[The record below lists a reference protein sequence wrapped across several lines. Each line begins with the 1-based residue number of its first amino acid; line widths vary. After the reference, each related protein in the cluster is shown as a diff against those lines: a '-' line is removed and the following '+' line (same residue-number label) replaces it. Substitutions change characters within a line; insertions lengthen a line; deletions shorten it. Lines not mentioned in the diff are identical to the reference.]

1 MTALGLG
8 DGHVG
13 LASATHRK
21 RVSGVDRAS
30 GTENRTARVM
40 DDATLVDVKIDGDSG
55 ARSGALS
62 VDGSTDARHATREKV
77 SEPPPPVTAVEEL
90 SAMADLDIARDL
102 DLDALWHKQRSLWA
116 FSRLPEPEHSGK
128 EHAPLAPSPFG
139 ARVEQQP
146 SPDVASRFEEVA
158 RKFPKLRSFLGAS
171 SAARAL
177 IAEPRAMRAFLDVAT
192 GNNRGK
198 RSIDDLIMTAN
209 YDKIAALG
217 ADRERLSVELAAVA
231 EVRDEIEKHKHGAR
245 WTPGC
250 DPLPTEPDQWESE
263 QFVALQMQED
273 AADTFT
279 ARMYLHAYG
288 PQADV
293 LVPFAAL
300 FVAAALAAAHVAW
313 YAWYPSLF
321 FSLFFFNGL
330 SRNAEQAPGTTR
342 RGMLSLFGAATVHA
356 LMLFCG
362 IQFLFVYVAKEKWAT
377 HPFVCVLGCVSFVTT
392 EIAFARVYLLG
403 PGFLPTAND
412 PKTRDQWAGNM
423 RRVSR
428 AVAKLKLRGTA
439 SEASPAARSLAE
451 AASLNALSDGGR
463 YCRTCHTARALRS
476 KHCPFCNRCVS
487 RMDHHCP
494 IAGTCIGV
502 RNQRHFAFALW
513 DMALGQSIFLW
524 CSYTHLAAL
533 PGPWI
538 LGGFTLDPWA
548 TTLFLVQCLA
558 TPYCLMLAL
567 RMTGG
572 IAANLTVNE
581 MENAHRYEYLQEP
594 DEGASAFARAEKTSS
609 NETRE
614 AETLETLT
622 EEKPPKGY
630 VNPFDRGVANNC
642 LEFWRGHQERVDW
655 DAQRAAVVLGEA
667 RWSPRGSYAWLHK
680 DGGRAGRAFPAV
692 QRIVKMHVSAADAAE
707 RRRRHERGHGHSH
720 DGEPCDGNH
729 GAEAEKSAESA
740 SAPTPPAARGHG
752 HSHGG
757 GNRSRDGNRGDP
769 EAGAADER
777 AGETLLSVRET
788 LAAARAREL
797 RARADARGVSVA
809 AQQADEDRVR
819 REETA
824 ARAAAMGVSEAELAR
839 AEAESTRRDAAAAG
853 LSVEQFEIVR
863 ESAARKEREAQRV
876 MRARR
881 AEFAAMRE
889 EQAAAAGGELSGGSG
904 AKGDGDGAREDEA
917 PGGAAERR
925 AADPANPGPD
935 AWKTHGTRAEVLAEA
950 AEVKAEMI
958 AEQAEQAGMSVPEM
972 EAMAENQRKQMMK
985 AQAAQRGVT
994 PEQFEKVMDER
1005 KAEAAAAHGMDAQEY
1020 EARMQ
1025 LRQIAMYKAQMAHMQ
1040 RMQQIAAQ
1048 RGHHGHHGHHGHGH

>member
-1 MTALGLG
+1 
-8 DGHVG
+8 
-13 LASATHRK
+13 
-21 RVSGVDRAS
+21 
-30 GTENRTARVM
+30 
-40 DDATLVDVKIDGDSG
+40 
-55 ARSGALS
+55 
-62 VDGSTDARHATREKV
+62 
-77 SEPPPPVTAVEEL
+77 
-90 SAMADLDIARDL
+90 MADLDIGRDL

-128 EHAPLAPSPFG
+128 EHAPQAPSPFG

-146 SPDVASRFEEVA
+146 SPDVASRFAEVA

-300 FVAAALAAAHVAW
+300 FVAAALAAVHVAW
-313 YAWYPSLF
+313 YAWYPSLL

-330 SRNAEQAPGTTR
+330 ARNAEQAPGTTR

-377 HPFVCVLGCVSFVTT
+377 HPFVCVLGCVCFVTT

-548 TTLFLVQCLA
+548 MTLFLVQCLA
-558 TPYCLMLAL
+558 TPYCLVLAL

-614 AETLETLT
+614 AETLEMLT

-655 DAQRAAVVLGEA
+655 DAQRTAVVLGEA

-680 DGGRAGRAFPAV
+680 DGGRAGRAIPAV

-707 RRRRHERGHGHSH
+707 RRRRHERAHGHSH
-720 DGEPCDGNH
+720 GDAPCESCDGDH
-729 GAEAEKSAESA
+729 GAEAQKNA
-740 SAPTPPAARGHG
+740 SAPEPAARGHG
-752 HSHGG
+752 HSH
-757 GNRSRDGNRGDP
+757 RDAPCESCDGNHCDA
-769 EAGAADER
+769 EAGAAGER
-777 AGETLLSVRET
+777 GETLLSVRET

-809 AQQADEDRVR
+809 AQQADEDRAQ

-824 ARAAAMGVSEAELAR
+824 ARAAAMGALGGGARERRGGVDAPRRRRRRFVRRAVRDRARERGAQGARGAAGHASAPRGVRGDARGAGGGGGRRAFGRLGREGGRGRRARRRSARRRGGAARGGPRESRARRVEDARHAGRGSGGGGGGEGGDDRGAGGAGGHERARDGGDGGEPEEADDKGAGGAAGRDPLSVRDGDGRAQGGSRRGARDGRPGVRGAHATAADRHVQGADDTHAADAADGRAARTPRTRALIRGWYAR
-839 AEAESTRRDAAAAG
+839 AEVRFRPREGQGVSTIFFETSRLNRRGSTA
-853 LSVEQFEIVR
+853 SP
-863 ESAARKEREAQRV
+863 
-876 MRARR
+876 RR
-881 AEFAAMRE
+881 SR
-889 EQAAAAGGELSGGSG
+889 
-904 AKGDGDGAREDEA
+904 
-917 PGGAAERR
+917 
-925 AADPANPGPD
+925 
-935 AWKTHGTRAEVLAEA
+935 
-950 AEVKAEMI
+950 
-958 AEQAEQAGMSVPEM
+958 
-972 EAMAENQRKQMMK
+972 
-985 AQAAQRGVT
+985 
-994 PEQFEKVMDER
+994 
-1005 KAEAAAAHGMDAQEY
+1005 
-1020 EARMQ
+1020 
-1025 LRQIAMYKAQMAHMQ
+1025 
-1040 RMQQIAAQ
+1040 
-1048 RGHHGHHGHHGHGH
+1048 

>member
-21 RVSGVDRAS
+21 RVSGVDRAD

-139 ARVEQQP
+139 AKVEQQP

-217 ADRERLSVELAAVA
+217 ADRERLSVELAAIA

-313 YAWYPSLF
+313 YAWYPSLL

-476 KHCPFCNRCVS
+476 KHCPFCDRCVS

-609 NETRE
+609 NSSTRE

-680 DGGRAGRAFPAV
+680 DGGRAGRAVPAV

-720 DGEPCDGNH
+720 DGEPCDGDH
-729 GAEAEKSAESA
+729 GAEAEKSA
-740 SAPTPPAARGHG
+740 SAPEPAARGHG

-757 GNRSRDGNRGDP
+757 APCDGNHGDA
-769 EAGAADER
+769 EAGAAGER
-777 AGETLLSVRET
+777 GETLLNVRET

-889 EQAAAAGGELSGGSG
+889 EQAAAAGGELSGDSG

-1040 RMQQIAAQ
+1040 RMQQMAAQ

>member
-1 MTALGLG
+1 MGLG

-21 RVSGVDRAS
+21 RVSGVDRANGS
-30 GTENRTARVM
+30 ANRTASVM
-40 DDATLVDVKIDGDSG
+40 DDATLVDVKIDGASG
-55 ARSGALS
+55 AGSGLRSD
-62 VDGSTDARHATREKV
+62 DGSNHKGNSTREQV
-77 SEPPPPVTAVEEL
+77 SKPPVTAVEEL
-90 SAMADLDIARDL
+90 TAMADLDIARDL

-128 EHAPLAPSPFG
+128 EHAPQAPSPFG
-139 ARVEQQP
+139 PRPDPPP
-146 SPDVASRFEEVA
+146 SPDVASRFAEVA
-158 RKFPKLRSFLGAS
+158 RKFPKLRAFLDSS
-171 SAARAL
+171 SAARRL

-198 RSIDDLIMTAN
+198 RGIDELIMTSN

-217 ADRERLSVELAAVA
+217 ADRQRLSAELAAVA

-263 QFVALQMQED
+263 QFVALQMHED
-273 AADTFT
+273 MADAYT

-288 PQADV
+288 PQADI

-313 YAWYPSLF
+313 YAWYPSILF
-321 FSLFFFNGL
+321 ALFFFHGL
-330 SRNAEQAPGTTR
+330 SKNAEQAPATTR
-342 RGMLSLFGAATVHA
+342 KGMQSLFGAATVHA

-362 IQFLFVYVAKEKWAT
+362 VQFLFVYVAREKWAT
-377 HPFVCVLGCVSFVTT
+377 HPGVCVLGCVAFVTT
-392 EIAFARVYLLG
+392 EYAFARVYALG

-412 PKTRDQWAGNM
+412 PETRDQWAGNM

-428 AVAKLKLRGTA
+428 AAAKLATRFTNANGARRDGK
-439 SEASPAARSLAE
+439 EAPPAARALAE
-451 AASLNALSDGGR
+451 AASLNALSEGGR

-538 LGGFTLDPWA
+538 LGGFTRDPWA
-548 TTLFLVQCLA
+548 MTLFLIQCAA
-558 TPYCLMLAL
+558 TPYCLVLAL
-567 RMTGG
+567 RMTAG

-594 DEGASAFARAEKTSS
+594 DEDAALASAREKMADAALPDSEPSS
-609 NETRE
+609 K
-614 AETLETLT
+614 
-622 EEKPPKGY
+622 KPPGY
-630 VNPFDRGVANNC
+630 TNPFDRGVANNC

-667 RWSPRGSYAWLHK
+667 RKPPRGSYAWLHK
-680 DGGRAGRAFPAV
+680 EGGRAGRVVPTV
-692 QRIVKMHVSAADAAE
+692 QRFVKMHVSAADAAE
-707 RRRRHERGHGHSH
+707 RQRRHEQAHAHSHGDAPCDGDHCEKPDCEKPKAAAPEPAGHSH
-720 DGEPCDGNH
+720 AHARAHG
-729 GAEAEKSAESA
+729 GAEAGE
-740 SAPTPPAARGHG
+740 
-752 HSHGG
+752 
-757 GNRSRDGNRGDP
+757 
-769 EAGAADER
+769 
-777 AGETLLSVRET
+777 GETLLSVREN

-809 AQQADEDRVR
+809 AQEAEETRAR
-819 REETA
+819 RAETA

-853 LSVEQFEIVR
+853 LSVEQYEIVR

-876 MRARR
+876 MEARR

-889 EQAAAAGGELSGGSG
+889 KQAAAAAGRVQGPEGGDAGEGGG
-904 AKGDGDGAREDEA
+904 ARGRGDGAKEEDPD
-917 PGGAAERR
+917 PGS
-925 AADPANPGPD
+925 NPGPD

-950 AEVKAEMI
+950 AEVKREMV

-972 EAMAENQRKQMMK
+972 EAMAESQMKQMMK
-985 AQAAQRGVT
+985 MQAAQQGVT
-994 PEQFEKVMDER
+994 LEQFEKVMEER
-1005 KAEAAAAHGMDAQEY
+1005 KAEAAAAHGMDVQEY

-1025 LRQIAMYKAQMAHMQ
+1025 LRQIAMYKAQMAHVQ
-1040 RMQQIAAQ
+1040 QMQQMAAQ
-1048 RGHHGHHGHHGHGH
+1048 QGHHGHGH